1 VLNFFQLSKINFPY
15 NFIVIIS
22 FLSYSDNK
30 INIFYGTLMNNKE
43 FILTLSCPDT
53 SGIVAEVAGFMSDN
67 GLTIKESNQFGD
79 SDTNTFFMR
88 VSSLLIDGKRE
99 ISLDNLIAS
108 FDKIAIKRSMN
119 FNIYNSDEIPKII
132 IMVSKFDHCL
142 LDLLYRVKT
151 KELNVEIC
159 AVISNH
165 KDVEKM
171 VNTYDVP
178 FYNFEVNKDNKWD
191 AENFLED
198 IIIKHNIEA
207 VVLARYMQILSKEF
221 TDKYSGRI
229 INIHHSF
236 LPSFKGASPYRQAY
250 NRGVK
255 LIGATAHFVTS
266 DLDEGP
272 IIEQD
277 VTRVSHSISA
287 LEMIAAG
294 RDVERIVL
302 YRAVK
307 SFVERRVLLNKNKT
321 VIFN

>member
-1 VLNFFQLSKINFPY
+1 
-15 NFIVIIS
+15 
-22 FLSYSDNK
+22 
-30 INIFYGTLMNNKE
+30 MNNKE

>member
-1 VLNFFQLSKINFPY
+1 
-15 NFIVIIS
+15 
-22 FLSYSDNK
+22 
-30 INIFYGTLMNNKE
+30 MNNKE

-79 SDTNTFFMR
+79 NDTNIFFMR
-88 VSSLLIDGKRE
+88 VRSLIIDNKRE
-99 ISLDNLIAS
+99 MSLDNLIAS
-108 FDKIAIKRSMN
+108 FNKIAIKRSMN

-151 KELNVEIC
+151 KELNVKIC

-165 KDVEKM
+165 KDVKKM
-171 VNTYDVP
+171 VNTYNVP
-178 FYNFEVNKDNKWD
+178 FYSFEVNKDNKGE

-198 IIIKHNIEA
+198 IIKKYNAEA

-221 TDKYSGRI
+221 TEKYSGRI

-236 LPSFKGASPYRQAY
+236 LPSIKGASPYRQAY

-272 IIEQD
+272 IIEQG
-277 VTRVSHSISA
+277 VTRISHSISA
-287 LEMIAAG
+287 LEMIVAG
-294 RDVERIVL
+294 RDVERMVL
-302 YRAVK
+302 FRAVK
-307 SFVERRVLLNKNKT
+307 NYIERRVLLNKNKT
-321 VIFN
+321 IIFN